1 MRCGLEG
8 QRNFARRRALR
19 DISPATKV
27 RMNPTNRRRH
37 VLQAAAALAAG
48 IALPAF
54 LPRHALAQS
63 PRRLT
68 PSQTE
73 GPFYPNQALQDA
85 DADLLRNGSVDY
97 KGGEPA
103 WVGGVVSDLSGK
115 PVSGAVVEI
124 WQCDHEGVY
133 RHSRSS
139 GSSPMAFQGFGKVQV
154 GADGQYR
161 FRTIRPAHYPGRTP
175 HIHVKVKLG
184 SRELLT
190 TQMYVA
196 GEPSN
201 ARDAL
206 LRRLDGEERSLLEV
220 PFRRDSDGW
229 QAQFGIVVAA

>member
-1 MRCGLEG
+1 MTAGLSNLT
-8 QRNFARRRALR
+8 RVSTLP
-19 DISPATKV
+19 DTIHPPKV
-27 RMNPTNRRRH
+27 RMSPPNRRRH
-37 VLQAAAALAAG
+37 VMQAAAALAASM
-48 IALPAF
+48 ALPTF
-54 LPRHALAQS
+54 LARNALAQT

-68 PSQTE
+68 PSQSE
-73 GPFYPNQALQDA
+73 GPFYPNQAMQDA

-97 KGGEPA
+97 KGGDPA
-103 WVGGVVSDLSGK
+103 WVSGMVSDLSGK

-139 GSSPMAFQGFGKVQV
+139 GSAPMAFQGFGKVQV

-175 HIHVKVKLG
+175 HIHVKVRLG

-196 GEPSN
+196 GEPAN

-206 LRRLDGEERSLLEV
+206 LRRLDGEERSLLEA
-220 PFRRDSDGW
+220 PFKRNGDGW
-229 QAQFGIVVAA
+229 QAQFGIVVAS

>member
-1 MRCGLEG
+1 MQTVL
-8 QRNFARRRALR
+8 RNFTAGPALP
-19 DISPATKV
+19 DTIHFPKV
-27 RMNPTNRRRH
+27 RMNPSHRRRS
-37 VLQAAAALAAG
+37 VMQAAAALAAS
-48 IALPAF
+48 IALPTF
-54 LPRHALAQS
+54 LPRNALAQS

-85 DADLLRNGSVDY
+85 DADLLRNGTIDY

-103 WVGGVVSDLSGK
+103 WVSGVVSDLSGK

-139 GSSPMAFQGFGKVQV
+139 GSAPMAFQGFGKVQV

-196 GEPSN
+196 GEPAN

-206 LRRLDGEERSLLEV
+206 LRRLDAEERSLLEA
-220 PFRRDSDGW
+220 PFRRDAEGW

>member
-1 MRCGLEG
+1 MAAGL
-8 QRNFARRRALR
+8 RNFTRVSTLP
-19 DISPATKV
+19 DTIHPPKV
-27 RMNPTNRRRH
+27 RMNPPNRRRH
-37 VLQAAAALAAG
+37 VMQAAAALAASM
-48 IALPAF
+48 ALPNF
-54 LPRHALAQS
+54 LVRNALAQT

-68 PSQTE
+68 PSQSE
-73 GPFYPNQALQDA
+73 GPFYPNQAMQDA

-139 GSSPMAFQGFGKVQV
+139 GNAPMAFQGFGKVQV

-196 GEPSN
+196 GEPAN

-206 LRRLDGEERSLLEV
+206 LRRLDGEERTLLEA
-220 PFRRDSDGW
+220 PFKRNSDGW
-229 QAQFGIVVAA
+229 QAQFGIVVAS